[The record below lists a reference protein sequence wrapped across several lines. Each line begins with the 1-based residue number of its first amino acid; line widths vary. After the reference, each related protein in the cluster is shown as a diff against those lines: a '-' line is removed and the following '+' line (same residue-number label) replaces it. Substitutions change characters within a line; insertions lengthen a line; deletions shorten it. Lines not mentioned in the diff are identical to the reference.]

1 MAITL
6 QKGQRID
13 LTKGNPTLSNILIG
27 LGWDPVQS
35 SGGGGLLSS
44 LFGGGNKAPNVDCD
58 ASVLMLQDDKIT
70 KKEQLI
76 YFGNLKSSCGSVTHS
91 GDNLTGEGAG
101 DDEQILVNLQDIPSY
116 INKLVFVVN
125 IYDCVRRKQ
134 DFGMLKNAY
143 IRVQNQD
150 NGEQLLRFNLSDDYS
165 GKTSLVVA
173 EIYRHGSDWKFG
185 AIGDGTKDTN
195 LQELVRNYS

>member
-13 LTKGNPTLSNILIG
+13 LTKGNPALSNILIG

>member
-173 EIYRHGSDWKFG
+173 EIYRYGSDWKFG